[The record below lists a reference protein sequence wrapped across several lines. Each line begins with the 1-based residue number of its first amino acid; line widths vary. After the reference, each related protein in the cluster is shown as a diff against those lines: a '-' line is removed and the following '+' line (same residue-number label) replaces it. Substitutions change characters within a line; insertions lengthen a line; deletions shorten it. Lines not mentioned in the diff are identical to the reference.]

1 MSYPRVLCLLF
12 VLFLSGQQVQAS
24 ERIALVIGNAAY
36 EEAPLVNPINDA
48 RAMAKKLRGFD
59 FDVVEAVDADLET
72 MQSAVLDFMQ
82 RINTDST
89 VLVYYAG
96 HGIQAN
102 GRNYLIPVDA
112 TLESERAL
120 RFEAMELADI
130 LEELEEFE
138 AKISIVIL
146 DACRNNPF
154 QRKFRGGARGLAVV
168 DAAQGTLIAY
178 ATSPGSVASDGIGA
192 NGLYTQALLK
202 AMDQPGLKVEEVFKQ
217 VRREV
222 SEASGGEQI
231 PWESSSLVGDL
242 IFNQTNIN
250 LDAESVALI
259 TENPVNSGPTAAE
272 LELTFWQ
279 AIEQS
284 DDAADFEDYLTRYP
298 GGTFASLASR
308 RIESL
313 RVAPGPGC
321 EDLTGR
327 WYAYLPDTP
336 ADGCKDT
343 FTLSD
348 KKNDRYEI
356 KYAMCGAMDAVTNI
370 RGTGTVS
377 GSTLSFKWRS
387 MPCSGTTEYILDDRC
402 EVGTGR
408 VVKRGGLPGVCNMF
422 VNKNIVVNVERE

>member
-1 MSYPRVLCLLF
+1 MFNLQARYVLLVLSLF
-12 VLFLSGQQVQAS
+12 ATKVQAN

-36 EEAPLVNPINDA
+36 PEAPLVNPINDA
-48 RAMAKKLRGFD
+48 RAMAQKLRGFG

-72 MQSAVLDFMQ
+72 MQTSVLDFMQ
-82 RINTDST
+82 RITTDST

-120 RFEAMELADI
+120 RFESMELADI

-138 AKISIVIL
+138 AKISVVIL

-178 ATSPGSVASDGIGA
+178 ATSPGSVASDGSGD
-192 NGLYTQALLK
+192 NGLYTQALLR
-202 AMDQPGLKVEEVFKQ
+202 AMDQPGLKVEEVFKR

-242 IFNQTNIN
+242 IFNQTNIS
-250 LDAESVALI
+250 AESVALNTGVPI
-259 TENPVNSGPTAAE
+259 YSGPTAAE
-272 LELTFWQ
+272 IELTFWQ

-284 DDAADFEDYLTRYP
+284 DNVADFEDYLVRYP
-298 GGTFASLASR
+298 SGTFASLASR
-308 RIESL
+308 RIDSL

-336 ADGCKDT
+336 VDACKDT
-343 FTLSD
+343 FTLSNKED
-348 KKNDRYEI
+348 DRYDI
-356 KYAMCGAMDAVTNI
+356 QYAMCGAMDAVTNI

-387 MPCSGTTEYILDDRC
+387 MPCSGTTEYILDDAC
-402 EVGTGR
+402 QVGTGR